1 MNRTLVLLGIL
12 YIVPA
17 CSSGGDT
24 DGGTSTGGA
33 TTGTS
38 TSGTTSGTTTGNP
51 MPVARVRV
59 GALSPNMTAFDY
71 CLAPTGTQDY
81 IGPIMVTRSVYGG
94 LTYPS
99 VSDYSSVNPGT
110 YDLAIVQ
117 PGQLSCTSN
126 DAGSPSTIPIP
137 MPLAGNT
144 SYTVALLGLAS
155 TLDVR
160 ALVDDTSTDKPA
172 ILRFISG
179 KLGSPNL
186 DMTVTGSSTPV
197 FSNLPYATVAT
208 MSSNIDANGYA
219 DLGASGT
226 YTLSFSVSG
235 SNTPLLVAPGISFT
249 GGSYSS
255 VFTIP
260 PPTGYSGSLSAFVC
274 FDSQQPI
281 GGMANCL
288 AFPVP

>member
-1 MNRTLVLLGIL
+1 MNRTLVLLGVL
-12 YIVPA
+12 YISSA
-17 CSSGGDT
+17 CSTSDNT
-24 DGGTSTGGA
+24 DGGTTTGGG

-38 TSGTTSGTTTGNP
+38 TGGTTSGTTTGNP

-59 GALSPNMTAFDY
+59 GALSPNMAAFDY
-71 CLAPTGTQDY
+71 CLAPSGTQNY
-81 IGPIMVTRSVYGG
+81 IGPIMFGRSVYNG
-94 LTYPS
+94 LSYPS
-99 VSDYSSVNPGT
+99 VSDYTSVNPGT
-110 YDLAIVQ
+110 YDLAIIQ
-117 PGQLSCTSN
+117 PGQPSCTSN
-126 DAGSPSTIPIP
+126 DAGSPTTITLPA
-137 MPLAGNT
+137 LAGNT

-155 TLDVR
+155 SLDVR
-160 ALVDDTSTDKPA
+160 TLVDDTSTDQPA

-197 FSNLPYATVAT
+197 FSNLPYATVAS
-208 MSSNIDANGYA
+208 MSSTIDANGYA
-219 DLGASGT
+219 ALPASGT
-226 YTLSFSVSG
+226 YTLTFTPTG
-235 SNTPLLVAPGISFT
+235 SSTPVLVAPNIAFT
-249 GGSYSS
+249 GASYNT